1 MKFLVSS
8 FWGFMV
14 IALREDAS
22 FLYTTIEPFVI
33 QLQEYVKMT
42 TNDIFLEYSKNILGT
57 ESLPIEY

>member
-1 MKFLVSS
+1 
-8 FWGFMV
+8 MV

-42 TNDIFLEYSKNILGT
+42 TNDIFLEYSKNIQGT
-57 ESLPIEY
+57 ESLPIEYWIEE

>member
-1 MKFLVSS
+1 
-8 FWGFMV
+8 MV

-42 TNDIFLEYSKNILGT
+42 TNDENDT
-57 ESLPIEY
+57 EKKFGFVGQKLT